1 MRPPLLASATGRTGR
16 QRALIAAASA
26 AACAVAAAAL
36 FAFPSS
42 VASAQSQPAAAGSQ
56 ETAEQGTVVHIVA
69 SADRLMRR
77 DRLTATLRAEAVGA
91 DVRRVQADVNKKMA
105 AALER
110 ARAVPSV
117 RAATRGYSV
126 YEERPATNAPSRWH
140 GSQSLEL
147 IGQDAGDLLQ
157 LAGELQGDG
166 LVMGGLSFDIAPDTL
181 RGTEDE
187 LTAEALK
194 RLKQRAERVAADL
207 DMTVLRIR
215 DLRVGNADAGR
226 TGPIL
231 MRAMAAPGAAAA
243 PAPPPA
249 AEAGEAPVQ
258 VTVEA
263 EIVLAPA
270 DPRRP

>member
-1 MRPPLLASATGRTGR
+1 MQPALALAVARRRRSALLPVLLATA
-16 QRALIAAASA
+16 
-26 AACAVAAAAL
+26 AAAAL
-36 FAFPSS
+36 AAVSAVNAAAAQSPPAGASDAAAS
-42 VASAQSQPAAAGSQ
+42 EQEGTVLHLVASA
-56 ETAEQGTVVHIVA
+56 E
-69 SADRLMRR
+69 RLMRR
-77 DRLTATLRAEAVGA
+77 DRLTATLRAEAVGPDA
-91 DVRRVQADVNKKMA
+91 RRVQADVNKKMA

-110 ARAVPSV
+110 ARAVRSV

-126 YEERPATNAPSRWH
+126 YEERPANNAGPSRWR

-147 IGQDAGDLLQ
+147 VGQEAGDLLQ
-157 LAGELQGDG
+157 LAGELQSDG

-181 RGTEDE
+181 RGAEDE
-187 LTAEALK
+187 LTGEALK
-194 RLKQRAERVAADL
+194 RLRQRAERVAADL

-215 DLRVGNADAGR
+215 DMRVGNADAGR

-231 MRAMAAPGAAAA
+231 MRAMAAAAPPGGAA

-249 AEAGEAPVQ
+249 AEAGETPVQ

-263 EIVLAPA
+263 DVVLAPV